1 MNAIILEKL
10 SEDPRLATILPL
22 VTLPILETGN
32 DIYMALLEAV
42 VSQQLSV
49 KAADTIFKRFLNLF
63 EGQNPTPERILAQSV
78 ETLRSCGLSGQKAA
92 YIQNIAI
99 FWQQPDIQ
107 NRDWL
112 SIDNDLIINELTTIK
127 GVGKWTVE
135 MILMFKLG
143 RLDVFPDADLGVQQ
157 AMIRLYGLESKGKE
171 LKKQLYEISAN
182 WKPYRSVASRYLW
195 RWKDC
200 KHIGS

>member
-1 MNAIILEKL
+1 MNSIILEKL
-10 SEDPRLATILPL
+10 SEDRRLATILPL

-32 DIYMALLEAV
+32 DIYIALLEAV

-63 EGQNPTPERILAQSV
+63 EAQNPTPERILTQSV
-78 ETLRSCGLSGQKAA
+78 ESLRSCGLSGQKAA
-92 YIQNIAI
+92 YIQNIAT
-99 FWQQPDIQ
+99 FWQQPKIQ

-112 SIDNDLIINELTTIK
+112 SMDNDLIISELTTIK

-143 RLDVFPDADLGVQQ
+143 RLDVFPDADLGIQQ

-171 LKKQLYEISAN
+171 LKKQLYEIAAN

-195 RWKDC
+195 RWKDNIS
-200 KHIGS
+200 K

>member
-1 MNAIILEKL
+1 MNPMILQKL

-22 VTLPILETGN
+22 VTLPILETSN
-32 DIYMALLEAV
+32 DIYRALLEAV

-63 EGQNPTPERILAQSV
+63 EGQNPMPERILTQSV
-78 ETLRSCGLSGQKAA
+78 ENLRSCGLSGQKAS
-92 YIQNIAI
+92 YIQNIAT
-99 FWQQPDIQ
+99 FWQRPDIQ

-143 RLDVFPDADLGVQQ
+143 RLDVFPVDDLGIQQ

-171 LKKQLYEISAN
+171 LKKQLYEISEF
-182 WKPYRSVASRYLW
+182 WRPYRSVASRYLW
-195 RWKDC
+195 RWKDG
-200 KHIGS
+200 KHIEA

>member
-1 MNAIILEKL
+1 MNPMILQKL

-22 VTLPILETGN
+22 VTLPILETSN
-32 DIYMALLEAV
+32 DIYIALLEAV

-63 EGQNPTPERILAQSV
+63 EGQNPTPERILTQSV
-78 ETLRSCGLSGQKAA
+78 ENLRSCGLSGQKAS
-92 YIQNIAI
+92 YIQNIAT
-99 FWQQPDIQ
+99 FWQRPDIQ

-143 RLDVFPDADLGVQQ
+143 RLDVFPDADLGIQQ

-171 LKKQLYEISAN
+171 LKRQLYEISEY
-182 WKPYRSVASRYLW
+182 WRPYRSIASRYLW
-195 RWKDC
+195 RWKD
-200 KHIGS
+200 S

>member
-1 MNAIILEKL
+1 MNPIVIQKL

-22 VTLPILETGN
+22 VTLPVLETSN
-32 DIYMALLEAV
+32 DIYISLLEAV

-63 EGQNPTPERILAQSV
+63 EGQNPTPERILTQSV
-78 ETLRSCGLSGQKAA
+78 ESLRSCGLSGQKAS
-92 YIQNIAI
+92 YIQNIAT
-99 FWQQPDIQ
+99 FWQRPDIQ

-143 RLDVFPDADLGVQQ
+143 RLDVFPVDDLGIQQ

-171 LKKQLYEISAN
+171 LKKQLYEISEF
-182 WKPYRSVASRYLW
+182 WRPYRSVASRYLW
-195 RWKDC
+195 RWKDA
-200 KHIGS
+200 

>member
-1 MNAIILEKL
+1 MNPMILQKL

-22 VTLPILETGN
+22 VTLPVLETSN
-32 DIYMALLEAV
+32 DIYRSLLEAV

-63 EGQNPTPERILAQSV
+63 EGQNPTPERILTQSV
-78 ETLRSCGLSGQKAA
+78 ENLRSCGLSGQKAS
-92 YIQNIAI
+92 YIQNIAT
-99 FWQQPDIQ
+99 FWQRPDIQ

-112 SIDNDLIINELTTIK
+112 SIDNDLIINELITIK

-143 RLDVFPDADLGVQQ
+143 RLDVFPDADLGIQQ

-171 LKKQLYEISAN
+171 LKKQLYEISEY
-182 WKPYRSVASRYLW
+182 WRPYRSVASRYLW
-195 RWKDC
+195 RWKD
-200 KHIGS
+200 S